1 MKNGLSISIDILANT
16 GPLCGN
22 LIVEEGEE
30 CDCGFLD
37 ECKWGVLF
45 DEILGLIIL
54 FRPGEVL
61 LVSRFR

>member
-1 MKNGLSISIDILANT
+1 MLANT

-37 ECKWGVLF
+37 ECKLF
-45 DEILGLIIL
+45 DDKYVKSFLIIL
-54 FRPGEVL
+54 NNRPRKML
-61 LVSRFR
+61 LVCRF